1 MNIRELELFK
11 HLAGSLHFGRT
22 SLECNIT
29 PSALTRTIQRLE
41 GETGKQLFLR
51 DNRSVSLT
59 PAGILFREYCEE
71 TIGRWN
77 ILQNNLQSDTVLRG
91 KISLYCSVTA
101 ILSILPR
108 ILIRFRKIHPQ
119 VSIHIQTGDAA
130 KALNKLHNR
139 EVDISIAALPEK
151 TPENLDCIEILKTPL
166 IFIAPRFFPEAIFYS
181 DKNSK
186 TIDWEKTPLILPK
199 EGLSRIR
206 AERWFSEKQIAPNL
220 YSQVSGNEAIIAM
233 VGMGC
238 GVGVVPRLVLDKSTL
253 ADEIEILEVTPRLKP
268 FTVGGCI
275 STRNRNNPVV
285 QSFWKI
291 LMKTISTCKSSDTI
305 S

>member
-11 HLAGSLHFGRT
+11 HLATTLHFGKT

-29 PSALTRTIQRLE
+29 PSGLTRTIQRLE
-41 GETGKQLFLR
+41 NETGKLLFLR

-59 PAGILFREYCEE
+59 PAGILFKEYCEE
-71 TIGRWN
+71 TIERWN
-77 ILQNNLQSDTVLRG
+77 ALQSNLQNDTVLRG

-108 ILIRFRKIHPQ
+108 ILIRFRRIHPQ

-130 KALNKLHNR
+130 KALNKLQTR
-139 EVDISIAALPEK
+139 EVDISIAALPEN

-166 IFIAPRFFPEAIFYS
+166 IFIAPRFFPETICYS
-181 DKNSK
+181 DGKKKN
-186 TIDWEKTPLILPK
+186 IDWEKTPLILPK
-199 EGLSRIR
+199 EGLSRTR
-206 AERWFSEKQIAPNL
+206 TERWFNEKLLTPNL

-253 ADEIEILEVTPRLKP
+253 ADEIDILEVTPRLKP
-268 FTVGGCI
+268 FTVGSCT
-275 STRNRNNPVV
+275 STRNRNNPIV

-291 LMKTISTCKSSDTI
+291 LAETIAA
-305 S
+305 